1 MNQSQDP
8 IHLPKPLLIA
18 LFHQLG
24 LSVQASNIDKSPLDD
39 RLTYLEAYILLKK
52 HHVGIDV
59 QALDADLLVHSVYP
73 FILLPQDGEPMV
85 ARRSN
90 HSFQYLSKDNQWI
103 TLDKLP
109 STGHVFLV
117 ESLPTQSKSSSVF
130 ASHLAKL
137 KSWYRPIFWLSLLS
151 SLSGLAIPL
160 FTMVVYDRV
169 IGGQAPQILPSIA
182 FGAALALGIFVAS
195 RLLRA
200 QALAN
205 VSNRFARD
213 LSGITFNRLLSM
225 PLSLLSRVG
234 LSSHIARMRNAEKVR
249 SLVAGPGG
257 AGLID
262 LPFTLIALVAIT
274 LLSGYLVLVPLVMLV
289 LFYLVMKAL
298 DKFTQGAAPTISG
311 EYQNSLNELATHLL
325 PLKSAG
331 ESGAW
336 YEQFIRRAREH
347 CRQNFLYSKRAGL
360 NAAVAH
366 AMGLFTA
373 LATVFTGI
381 FLVLNQSI
389 SPGALIACVMLIWRI
404 TGPAQ
409 LAFASRQK
417 FNLLKG
423 AIDQFD
429 RFMAVT
435 TEFNELRL
443 DSPNLNQAPALS
455 FKHVTQRY
463 SADSE
468 PALSGVTLDI
478 EAGETVAIIGP
489 NGSGKT
495 SLLLT
500 AIGVIEPQ
508 AGFVTING
516 KNLKQFDPEIFRQW
530 AAFSPTNSEILPG
543 TLADNLRLAKP
554 EASDEELKQA
564 LTDAGGASLLQ
575 ALKQN
580 IDTNLFSRGTSMF
593 SAVESSYI
601 SLARALLKGSPLL
614 VMDEPIANRNPL
626 ARQAFIQTLKR
637 LKGKT
642 TILFTTH
649 DQALIQQADKVV
661 ILDKGAV
668 VYAGPLPNQ
677 DSVTTQSATHQ
688 DSTPSMEASQNE

>member
-1 MNQSQDP
+1 MNPSQDP
-8 IHLPKPLLIA
+8 IHLPKSLLIA
-18 LFHQLG
+18 LFQQLG
-24 LSVQASNIDKSPLDD
+24 LSVQASNIDKSDLND
-39 RLTYLEAYILLKK
+39 RLTHLETYILLKK
-52 HHVGIDV
+52 HHVGVNV
-59 QALDADLLVHSVYP
+59 QALDTNLLVHSVYP
-73 FILLPQDGEPMV
+73 FILLPQDGNPMV

-90 HSFQYLSKDNQWI
+90 HSFQYLSEDNQWI
-103 TLDKLP
+103 KLDNLP
-109 STGHVFLV
+109 NSGHLFLV
-117 ESLPTQSKSSSVF
+117 ESLPAQSRSSTFS
-130 ASHLAKL
+130 SHLAKL
-137 KSWYRPIFWLSLLS
+137 RSWYRPIFWLSLLS

-160 FTMVVYDRV
+160 FTMAVYDRV
-169 IGGQAPQILPSIA
+169 IGGQAPQILPGIA
-182 FGAALALGIFVAS
+182 LGAALALGIFVAS

-262 LPFTLIALVAIT
+262 LPFTLVALVAIT
-274 LLSGYLVLVPLVMLV
+274 LLSGYLVLVPLGMLL
-289 LFYLVMKAL
+289 LFYLIMKAL
-298 DKFTQGAAPTISG
+298 EKYTQAAAPTISG
-311 EYQNSLNELATHLL
+311 EYQNSLNELSTHLL

-331 ESGAW
+331 ENSAW
-336 YEQFIRRAREH
+336 YEQFMRRAREH

-366 AMGLFTA
+366 AMGLLTA
-373 LATVFTGI
+373 LTTVFSGI

-389 SPGALIACVMLIWRI
+389 TPGALIASVMLIWRI

-417 FNLLKG
+417 FTLLKG

-443 DSPNLNQAPALS
+443 DSPDLNKAPTLS
-455 FKHVTQRY
+455 FKHVTLRY
-463 SADSE
+463 SGDSE

-530 AAFSPTNSEILPG
+530 AAFSPTNSELLPG

-554 EASDEELKQA
+554 EASDDELKQA
-564 LTDAGGASLLQ
+564 LKDAGGASLLQ
-575 ALKQN
+575 ALKQD
-580 IDTNLFSRGTSMF
+580 IDANLFSRGTSMF

-614 VMDEPIANRNPL
+614 VMDEPIANRNPF
-626 ARQAFIQTLKR
+626 ARQAFIQTLNR
-637 LKGKT
+637 LKGKS

-661 ILDKGAV
+661 ILDKGSV
-668 VYAGPLPNQ
+668 VYAGPLPAQ
-677 DSVTTQSATHQ
+677 DTVPTQ
-688 DSTPSMEASQNE
+688 DSTSTLEASQNE

>member
-1 MNQSQDP
+1 MNQPLDP
-8 IHLPKPLLIA
+8 IHLPKSLLIA

-24 LSVQASNIDKSPLDD
+24 LSVQASNIDKSDLHD
-39 RLTYLEAYILLKK
+39 RLTHLEAYILLKK
-52 HHVGIDV
+52 HHMGIKV
-59 QALDADLLVHSVYP
+59 QALDANLLVHSVYP

-90 HSFQYLSKDNQWI
+90 HSFQYLTEDNQWL

-109 STGHVFLV
+109 SAGHVFLV
-117 ESLPTQSKSSSVF
+117 ESLPAQSRSSSVF

-137 KSWYRPIFWLSLLS
+137 RPWYRPIFWLSLLS

-160 FTMVVYDRV
+160 FTMAVYDRV

-182 FGAALALGIFVAS
+182 LGAALALGIFVAS

-234 LSSHIARMRNAEKVR
+234 LSSHMARMRNAEKVR

-274 LLSGYLVLVPLVMLV
+274 LLSGVLVLVPLAMLL

-298 DKFTQGAAPTISG
+298 EKFTQAAAPTISA
-311 EYQNSLNELATHLL
+311 EYQNSLNELSTHLL

-336 YEQFIRRAREH
+336 YEQFMRRAREN

-366 AMGLFTA
+366 AMGLLTA

-381 FLVLNQSI
+381 FLVLDQSI
-389 SPGALIACVMLIWRI
+389 TPGALIACVMLIWRI

-417 FNLLKG
+417 FTLLKG
-423 AIDQFD
+423 AVDQFD
-429 RFMAVT
+429 RFMGVT

-443 DSPNLNQAPALS
+443 DSPNLNQTPTLS
-455 FKHVTQRY
+455 FKHVTLRY

-575 ALKQN
+575 ALKQD
-580 IDTNLFSRGTSMF
+580 IDANLFSRGTSMF

-614 VMDEPIANRNPL
+614 VMDEPIANRNPF
-626 ARQAFIQTLKR
+626 ARQAFIQTLRR
-637 LKGKT
+637 LKGET

-649 DQALIQQADKVV
+649 DQTLIQQADKVV
-661 ILDKGAV
+661 ILDKGTV

-677 DSVTTQSATHQ
+677 DSVTTQGATNQ
-688 DSTPSMEASQNE
+688 DSTPTMEASQNE

>member
-1 MNQSQDP
+1 MNQPLDP
-8 IHLPKPLLIA
+8 IHLPKSLLIA

-24 LSVQASNIDKSPLDD
+24 LSVQASNIGKSDLHD
-39 RLTYLEAYILLKK
+39 RLTHLEAYILLKK
-52 HHVGIDV
+52 HHVGIKV
-59 QALDADLLVHSVYP
+59 QALDANLLVHSVYP

-90 HSFQYLSKDNQWI
+90 HSFQYLSQDNQWLA
-103 TLDKLP
+103 LDKLP
-109 STGHVFLV
+109 SVGHVFLV
-117 ESLPTQSKSSSVF
+117 ESLPAQSRNSSVF

-137 KSWYRPIFWLSLLS
+137 RPWYHPIFWLSLLS
-151 SLSGLAIPL
+151 SLGGLAIPL
-160 FTMVVYDRV
+160 FTMAVYDRV

-182 FGAALALGIFVAS
+182 LGAALALGIFVAS

-225 PLSLLSRVG
+225 PLGLLSRVG
-234 LSSHIARMRNAEKVR
+234 LSSHLARMRNAEKVR

-274 LLSGYLVLVPLVMLV
+274 LLSGFLVLVPLAML
-289 LFYLVMKAL
+289 LIFYLVMKAL
-298 DKFTQGAAPTISG
+298 DRFTQAAAPTISG
-311 EYQNSLNELATHLL
+311 EYQNSLNELSTHLL

-336 YEQFIRRAREH
+336 YEQFMRRAREN
-347 CRQNFLYSKRAGL
+347 CRQNFLYSKRTGL

-389 SPGALIACVMLIWRI
+389 TPGALIACVMLIWRI

-417 FNLLKG
+417 FTLLKG

-443 DSPNLNQAPALS
+443 DSPDLNKAPTLS
-455 FKHVTQRY
+455 FKHVTLRY
-463 SADSE
+463 SGDSE

-500 AIGVIEPQ
+500 TIGVIEPQ
-508 AGFVTING
+508 AGFVTVNG

-530 AAFSPTNSEILPG
+530 AAYSPTNSELLPG

-564 LTDAGGASLLQ
+564 ITDAGGASLLQ

-580 IDTNLFSRGTSMF
+580 IDANLFSRGTSMF

-614 VMDEPIANRNPL
+614 VMDEPIANRNPF
-626 ARQAFIQTLKR
+626 ARQAFIKTLR
-637 LKGKT
+637 NLKGKT

-649 DQALIQQADKVV
+649 DHSLIQQADKVV
-661 ILDKGAV
+661 ILDKGTV

-677 DSVTTQSATHQ
+677 DSVVTQSETNQ
-688 DSTPSMEASQNE
+688 DSTPTMEASQNE

>member
-1 MNQSQDP
+1 MSQHLDP
-8 IHLPKPLLIA
+8 IHLPKSLLIA

-24 LSVQASNIDKSPLDD
+24 LSVQASNIDKSDLHD
-39 RLTYLEAYILLKK
+39 RLTHLEAYILLKK
-52 HHVGIDV
+52 HHVGIKV
-59 QALDADLLVHSVYP
+59 QALDANLLVHSVYP

-90 HSFQYLSKDNQWI
+90 HSFQYLSQDNQWL

-109 STGHVFLV
+109 GAGHVFLV
-117 ESLPTQSKSSSVF
+117 ESLPAQSRSSSVF

-137 KSWYRPIFWLSLLS
+137 RPWYRPIFWLSLLS

-160 FTMVVYDRV
+160 FTMAVYDRV

-182 FGAALALGIFVAS
+182 LGAALALGIFVAS

-274 LLSGYLVLVPLVMLV
+274 LLSGVLVLVPLAMLL

-298 DKFTQGAAPTISG
+298 DKYTQAAAPTISG
-311 EYQNSLNELATHLL
+311 EYQNSLNELSTHLL

-336 YEQFIRRAREH
+336 YEQFMRRAREH

-389 SPGALIACVMLIWRI
+389 TPGALIACVMLIWRI

-417 FNLLKG
+417 FTLLKG
-423 AIDQFD
+423 AVDQFD
-429 RFMAVT
+429 RFMGVT

-443 DSPNLNQAPALS
+443 DSPNLNQTPVLS
-455 FKHVTQRY
+455 FKHVTLRY

-508 AGFVTING
+508 AGFVTVNG

-530 AAFSPTNSEILPG
+530 AAYSPTNSEILPG

-564 LTDAGGASLLQ
+564 LKDAGGASLLQ
-575 ALKQN
+575 ALKQD
-580 IDTNLFSRGTSMF
+580 IDANLFSRGTSMF

-614 VMDEPIANRNPL
+614 VMDEPIANRNPF
-626 ARQAFIQTLKR
+626 ARQAFIQTLR
-637 LKGKT
+637 HLKGKT

-661 ILDKGAV
+661 ILDKGTV

-677 DSVTTQSATHQ
+677 DGVTTQGATNQ

>member
-1 MNQSQDP
+1 MNQHLDP
-8 IHLPKPLLIA
+8 IHLPKSLLIA

-24 LSVQASNIDKSPLDD
+24 LSVQASNIDKSDLHD
-39 RLTYLEAYILLKK
+39 RLTHLEAYILLKK
-52 HHVGIDV
+52 HHVGIKV
-59 QALDADLLVHSVYP
+59 QALDANLLVHSVYP

-90 HSFQYLSKDNQWI
+90 HSFQYLSKDNQWL

-109 STGHVFLV
+109 GAGHVFLV
-117 ESLPTQSKSSSVF
+117 ESLPAQSRSSSVF

-137 KSWYRPIFWLSLLS
+137 RPWYRPIFWLSLLS

-160 FTMVVYDRV
+160 FTMAVYDRV

-182 FGAALALGIFVAS
+182 LGAALALGIFVAS

-257 AGLID
+257 GGLID

-274 LLSGYLVLVPLVMLV
+274 LLSGVLVLVPLGMLL

-298 DKFTQGAAPTISG
+298 DKFTQAAAPTISG
-311 EYQNSLNELATHLL
+311 EYQNSLNELSTHLL

-336 YEQFIRRAREH
+336 YEQFMRRAREH

-389 SPGALIACVMLIWRI
+389 TPGALIACVMLIWRI

-409 LAFASRQK
+409 LAFAS
-417 FNLLKG
+417 
-423 AIDQFD
+423 D
-429 RFMAVT
+429 RK
-435 TEFNELRL
+435 
-443 DSPNLNQAPALS
+443 S
-455 FKHVTQRY
+455 
-463 SADSE
+463 
-468 PALSGVTLDI
+468 
-478 EAGETVAIIGP
+478 
-489 NGSGKT
+489 
-495 SLLLT
+495 
-500 AIGVIEPQ
+500 
-508 AGFVTING
+508 
-516 KNLKQFDPEIFRQW
+516 
-530 AAFSPTNSEILPG
+530 
-543 TLADNLRLAKP
+543 
-554 EASDEELKQA
+554 
-564 LTDAGGASLLQ
+564 
-575 ALKQN
+575 
-580 IDTNLFSRGTSMF
+580 
-593 SAVESSYI
+593 
-601 SLARALLKGSPLL
+601 
-614 VMDEPIANRNPL
+614 
-626 ARQAFIQTLKR
+626 
-637 LKGKT
+637 
-642 TILFTTH
+642 
-649 DQALIQQADKVV
+649 VV
-661 ILDKGAV
+661 
-668 VYAGPLPNQ
+668 
-677 DSVTTQSATHQ
+677 
-688 DSTPSMEASQNE
+688 